1 MAQRTW
7 SEPVKTRAWRSLII
21 SALAGVSIWLLTP
34 VLTSHREPWDADGSF
49 YIVALV
55 IAGAVAGALAPKP
68 LWAHYVGSYAGQLGY
83 ELIFLHVGPLVVVGA
98 VFLLVYCA
106 VFSMAAALA
115 AVVRRQFVKISA
127 ESS

>member
-21 SALAGVSIWLLTP
+21 SALASVSIWLLTP

-106 VFSMAAALA
+106 VFSMTAALA